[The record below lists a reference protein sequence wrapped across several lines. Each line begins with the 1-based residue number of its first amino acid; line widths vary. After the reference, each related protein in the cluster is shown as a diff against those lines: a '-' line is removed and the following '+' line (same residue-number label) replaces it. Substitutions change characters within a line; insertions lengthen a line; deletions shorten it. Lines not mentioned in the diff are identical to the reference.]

1 MYTKKHLKM
10 KLIMN
15 LNTECPLKIFK
26 STLFENKNYIPKS
39 LNNRSFKLIACDNQ
53 TICRGMDL

>member
-1 MYTKKHLKM
+1 M

-15 LNTECPLKIFK
+15 LNTEYPLKFFK

-39 LNNRSFKLIACDNQ
+39 LNNRSFN
-53 TICRGMDL
+53 

>member
-15 LNTECPLKIFK
+15 LNTECPLKKF
-26 STLFENKNYIPKS
+26 S
-39 LNNRSFKLIACDNQ
+39 NQ
-53 TICRGMDL
+53 RYLRTKIIYQNH